1 MGRLLT
7 PWYSAKEELGEV
19 LGGRENKN
27 PIMMNLGVPAHQM
40 PDIAV
45 LTAPP
50 VFKFIPCVWAGG
62 LYFPCY
68 KTKEVIRTIPF

>member
-1 MGRLLT
+1 
-7 PWYSAKEELGEV
+7 
-19 LGGRENKN
+19 
-27 PIMMNLGVPAHQM
+27 MNLGVPAHQM

-50 VFKFIPCVWAGG
+50 VSKFIPWVWAGG

>member
-1 MGRLLT
+1 
-7 PWYSAKEELGEV
+7 
-19 LGGRENKN
+19 
-27 PIMMNLGVPAHQM
+27 MNLGVPAHQM

-50 VFKFIPCVWAGG
+50 VSKFIPWVWAGG

-68 KTKEVIRTIPF
+68 KTKEVIRTIPFWGLKASVDPGPIS